1 MSTHRKPT
9 SRPPGHRRRTVA
21 SLAPSHLRPLAQP
34 HRVLVRVQGDGMPSA
49 VREGWRW
56 SRVEAVQESWRI
68 DDEWWRRIVSR
79 AYHRVILEDGGL
91 RTLYQD
97 LEQGEWFLHA

>member
-1 MSTHRKPT
+1 MSTHHKPT
-9 SRPPGHRRRTVA
+9 SHPPGHRRRTVA
-21 SLAPSHLRPLAQP
+21 SHAPSHLRPLAQP
-34 HRVLVRVQGDGMPSA
+34 HRVQVRVQGDGMPSA

-68 DDEWWRRIVSR
+68 DDEWWRRTVSR